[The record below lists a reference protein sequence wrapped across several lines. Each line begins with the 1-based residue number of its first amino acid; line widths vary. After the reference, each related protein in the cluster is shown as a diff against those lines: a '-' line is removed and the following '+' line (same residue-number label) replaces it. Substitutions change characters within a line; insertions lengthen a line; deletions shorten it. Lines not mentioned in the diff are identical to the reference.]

1 LDNAFQSLEATSVTP
16 TSERELQAEQSQDG
30 SGPQEADILAR
41 TAGLLVQSVDHEKN
55 PKFSNSQFLGLM
67 KQLRDRTAIVEG
79 DDIVAAPPDWPLGN
93 NSPVSVDPKGKSKAV
108 PTSFAV
114 VQEPGISQLSS
125 PLAEEVVPIGSQ
137 VDENEAYFRQD
148 NEDYVQYWKAHHA
161 PVPPVVAPPQ
171 EWQELEREWQR
182 FESTTPGVGPL
193 TVYQFQPE
201 NPYLLE
207 EWSRN
212 HYMHGG
218 KPQVRSLSEVCDF
231 CSMCSQNLSSG
242 ILLQNVLQMEA
253 AVQRDPTDARAW
265 FELGVKQ
272 QENEREQQAISAL
285 KRALELD
292 PTHLASWLALAVS
305 YTNEG
310 DRRETYQTILNW
322 VRHNGKYRDIVAVFE
337 ESNGRSTDGTE
348 EFQKLIDCLI
358 AMARGVAQPGTGSTE
373 IDADVQIAL
382 AILLNSNEV
391 IVSGLLRWARVLTKY
406 FRIIADLRTAS
417 VLRYPF
423 VLMYANF

>member
-16 TSERELQAEQSQDG
+16 TSERELQAEQSQNV
-30 SGPQEADILAR
+30 SQPQEADVLAR
-41 TAGLLVQSVDHEKN
+41 TAGLLVQTVDREKN
-55 PKFSNSQFLGLM
+55 PKFANSQFLGLM
-67 KQLRDRTAIVEG
+67 KHLRDHTAIVEG
-79 DDIVAAPPDWPLGN
+79 NDIVTAPLDWSPGN
-93 NSPVSVDPKGKSKAV
+93 SSSVSVDLKGKSKAA

-114 VQEPGISQLSS
+114 VQDPGISQLPS
-125 PLAEEVVPIGSQ
+125 PLAEENVPTESQ

-161 PVPPVVAPPQ
+161 PVPPVVAPPR
-171 EWQELEREWQR
+171 EWEELEREWQR

-207 EWSRN
+207 EWSHN

-218 KPQVRSLSEVCDF
+218 TPQVRSLSEVCEF
-231 CSMCSQNLSSG
+231 CRMCSRNFSFG

-265 FELGVKQ
+265 FELGVKH

-285 KRALELD
+285 QRALELD

-310 DRRETYQTILNW
+310 DRRGTYQTILNW
-322 VRHNGKYRDIVAVFE
+322 VRHNGKYRDIVTAFE
-337 ESNGRSTDGTE
+337 DSNSRSTDDTE

-358 AMARGVAQPGTGSTE
+358 EMARGVSQPGTGSTE

-391 IVSGLLRWARVLTKY
+391 NVSG
-406 FRIIADLRTAS
+406 FSS
-417 VLRYPF
+417 VGSGC
-423 VLMYANF
+423 

>member
-1 LDNAFQSLEATSVTP
+1 LDNAFQSLEATSVTQ
-16 TSERELQAEQSQDG
+16 TSERELQAEQSQHV
-30 SGPQEADILAR
+30 SGPQEADLLAR
-41 TAGLLVQSVDHEKN
+41 TADLLVQSVDHEKN

-67 KQLRDRTAIVEG
+67 KQLRDHTAIVEG
-79 DDIVAAPPDWPLGN
+79 NEIVAAPLDWQLGN
-93 NSPVSVDPKGKSKAV
+93 KFPVSVDLKGKSKAV

-114 VQEPGISQLSS
+114 VQEPGISQLPS
-125 PLAEEVVPIGSQ
+125 PLAEDVVPTESQ

-148 NEDYVQYWKAHHA
+148 NEDYVHYWKAYHA
-161 PVPPVVAPPQ
+161 PVLPVVAPPR

-193 TVYQFQPE
+193 IVYQFQPE

-207 EWSRN
+207 ESSHN

-218 KPQVRSLSEVCDF
+218 TPQVQSLSEVCDF
-231 CSMCSQNLSSG
+231 CKMCSQNLSFG

-253 AVQRDPTDARAW
+253 AVQRDPTNARAW

-285 KRALELD
+285 QRALEID
-292 PTHLASWLALAVS
+292 PTHLASWLALAIS

-310 DRRETYQTILNW
+310 DRRSTYQTILNW
-322 VRHNGKYRDIVAVFE
+322 VRHNERYRDIVATFE
-337 ESNGRSTDGTE
+337 ESIGSSTDGTE
-348 EFQKLIDCLI
+348 EFQELIDCLI
-358 AMARGVAQPGTGSTE
+358 TMARGVSQPGTSSTE

-391 IVSGLLRWARVLTKY
+391 NVSGLS
-406 FRIIADLRTAS
+406 S
-417 VLRYPF
+417 VGPRC
-423 VLMYANF
+423 